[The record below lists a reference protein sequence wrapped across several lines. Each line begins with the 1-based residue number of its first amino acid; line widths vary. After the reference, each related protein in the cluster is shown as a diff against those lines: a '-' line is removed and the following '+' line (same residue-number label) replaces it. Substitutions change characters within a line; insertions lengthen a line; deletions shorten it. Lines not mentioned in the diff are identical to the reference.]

1 MGVYTI
7 SAKQT
12 ICSSPYK
19 EEVGRGSLIVINM
32 KQLSIFI
39 ENKRGTL
46 LAVLDALKEAGIQ
59 IIAST
64 ISDTQDFGIYRIICD
79 DPERAFIVLR
89 EQSISAT
96 LTDVFAIQLEDKP
109 GEAARVLSL
118 FAEAD
123 ISIAYMYSFL
133 LSGKGILVFRT
144 SDTDRTRQVIKE
156 KSLQEFCS

>member
-1 MGVYTI
+1 
-7 SAKQT
+7 
-12 ICSSPYK
+12 
-19 EEVGRGSLIVINM
+19 M

-46 LAVLDALKEAGIQ
+46 LTVLNALKGAGIQ

-79 DPERAFIVLR
+79 DPERAFTVLK
-89 EQSISAT
+89 EQGITAT
-96 LTDVFAIQLEDKP
+96 ITDVFAIQLEDKP
-109 GEAARVLSL
+109 GEAARVLAL

-144 SDTDRTRQVIKE
+144 SDTEKTKQVIKE
-156 KSLQEFCS
+156 KALLQF

>member
-1 MGVYTI
+1 
-7 SAKQT
+7 
-12 ICSSPYK
+12 
-19 EEVGRGSLIVINM
+19 M

-46 LAVLDALKEAGIQ
+46 LTVLNVLKEAGIQ

-79 DPERAFIVLR
+79 DPERAFIVLK
-89 EQSISAT
+89 EQGITAT
-96 LTDVFAIQLEDKP
+96 ITDVFAIQLEDKP
-109 GEAARVLSL
+109 GEAARVLAL

-144 SDTDRTRQVIKE
+144 SDTERTKQVINE
-156 KSLQEFCS
+156 KSLSTYII

>member
-1 MGVYTI
+1 
-7 SAKQT
+7 
-12 ICSSPYK
+12 
-19 EEVGRGSLIVINM
+19 M

-46 LAVLDALKEAGIQ
+46 LTVLNVLKGAGIQ

-79 DPERAFIVLR
+79 DPERAFIVLK
-89 EQSISAT
+89 EQGITAT
-96 LTDVFAIQLEDKP
+96 ITDVFAIQLEDKP
-109 GEAARVLSL
+109 GEAASVLAL

-123 ISIAYMYSFL
+123 INIAYMYSFL

-144 SDTDRTRQVIKE
+144 SDTERTKQIIKD
-156 KSLQEFCS
+156 KALQEFC

>member
-1 MGVYTI
+1 
-7 SAKQT
+7 
-12 ICSSPYK
+12 
-19 EEVGRGSLIVINM
+19 M

-46 LAVLDALKEAGIQ
+46 LTVLNVLKEAGIQ

-79 DPERAFIVLR
+79 DPERAFIVLK
-89 EQSISAT
+89 EQSITAT
-96 LTDVFAIQLEDKP
+96 ITDVFAIQLEDKP
-109 GEAARVLSL
+109 GEAARVLAL

-133 LSGKGILVFRT
+133 LSGKGILVFRS
-144 SDTDRTRQVIKE
+144 SDTEKTKQVIKE
-156 KSLQEFCS
+156 KSLQEFC

>member
-1 MGVYTI
+1 
-7 SAKQT
+7 
-12 ICSSPYK
+12 
-19 EEVGRGSLIVINM
+19 M

-46 LAVLDALKEAGIQ
+46 LTVLNVLKEVGIQ

-79 DPERAFIVLR
+79 DPERAFIVLK
-89 EQSISAT
+89 EQGITAT
-96 LTDVFAIQLEDKP
+96 ITDVFAIQLEDKP
-109 GEAARVLSL
+109 GEAARVLAL

-133 LSGKGILVFRT
+133 LSGKGILVFRS
-144 SDTDRTRQVIKE
+144 SDTEKTKQVIKE
-156 KSLQEFCS
+156 KSLQEF

>member
-1 MGVYTI
+1 
-7 SAKQT
+7 
-12 ICSSPYK
+12 
-19 EEVGRGSLIVINM
+19 M

-46 LAVLDALKEAGIQ
+46 LTVLNVLKGAGIQ

-79 DPERAFIVLR
+79 DPERAFTVLK
-89 EQSISAT
+89 EQGITAT
-96 LTDVFAIQLEDKP
+96 ITEVFAIQLDDKP
-109 GEAARVLSL
+109 GEAARVLAL

-144 SDTDRTRQVIKE
+144 SDTEKTKEVIKE
-156 KSLQEFCS
+156 MSLQQF

>member
-1 MGVYTI
+1 
-7 SAKQT
+7 
-12 ICSSPYK
+12 
-19 EEVGRGSLIVINM
+19 M

-46 LAVLDALKEAGIQ
+46 LTVLNALKGAGIQ

-79 DPERAFIVLR
+79 DPERAFTVLK
-89 EQSISAT
+89 EQGITAT
-96 LTDVFAIQLEDKP
+96 ITDVFAIQLEDKP
-109 GEAARVLSL
+109 VEAARVLAL

-144 SDTDRTRQVIKE
+144 SDTEKTKQVIKE
-156 KSLQEFCS
+156 KALLQF

>member
-1 MGVYTI
+1 
-7 SAKQT
+7 
-12 ICSSPYK
+12 
-19 EEVGRGSLIVINM
+19 M

-46 LAVLDALKEAGIQ
+46 LTVLNVLKGAGIQ

-89 EQSISAT
+89 ERSISAT

-109 GEAARVLSL
+109 GEAARVLAL

-144 SDTDRTRQVIKE
+144 SDTERTKQVIKE
-156 KSLQEFCS
+156 KSLLTYII

>member
-1 MGVYTI
+1 
-7 SAKQT
+7 
-12 ICSSPYK
+12 
-19 EEVGRGSLIVINM
+19 M

-46 LAVLDALKEAGIQ
+46 LTVLNILKEAGIQ

-79 DPERAFIVLR
+79 DPERAFIVLK
-89 EQSISAT
+89 EQGITAT
-96 LTDVFAIQLEDKP
+96 ITDVFAIQLEDKP
-109 GEAARVLSL
+109 GEAARVLAL

-133 LSGKGILVFRT
+133 LSGKGILVFRS
-144 SDTDRTRQVIKE
+144 SDTERTKQVIKE
-156 KSLQEFCS
+156 KSLQEF

>member
-1 MGVYTI
+1 
-7 SAKQT
+7 
-12 ICSSPYK
+12 
-19 EEVGRGSLIVINM
+19 M

-46 LAVLDALKEAGIQ
+46 LTVLDVLKEAGIQ

-79 DPERAFIVLR
+79 DPERAFIVMK
-89 EQSISAT
+89 EQGVSVT
-96 LTDVFAIQLEDKP
+96 LTDVFAIQLDDKP

-118 FAEAD
+118 FAQTD
-123 ISIAYMYSFL
+123 INIAYMYSFL

-144 SDTDRTRQVIKE
+144 SDTEKTKQVIQE
-156 KSLQEFCS
+156 KSLQQF

>member
-1 MGVYTI
+1 
-7 SAKQT
+7 
-12 ICSSPYK
+12 
-19 EEVGRGSLIVINM
+19 M

-46 LAVLDALKEAGIQ
+46 LTVLDVLKTANIQ

-64 ISDTQDFGIYRIICD
+64 ISDTQDFGIYRLICS
-79 DPERAFIVLR
+79 DPERAFAVLS
-89 EQSISAT
+89 EQGITVT

-109 GEAARVLSL
+109 GEAARVLAI

-123 ISIAYMYSFL
+123 INIAYMYSFL

-144 SDTDRTRQVIKE
+144 TDTERTLQVIKE
-156 KSLQEFCS
+156 KSLQLF

>member
-1 MGVYTI
+1 
-7 SAKQT
+7 
-12 ICSSPYK
+12 
-19 EEVGRGSLIVINM
+19 M

-46 LAVLDALKEAGIQ
+46 LTVLNALKGAGIQ

-79 DPERAFIVLR
+79 DPERAFIVLK
-89 EQSISAT
+89 EQGITAT

-109 GEAARVLSL
+109 GEAARVLAL

-144 SDTDRTRQVIKE
+144 SDTERTRLVINE
-156 KSLQEFCS
+156 KGLQQF

>member
-1 MGVYTI
+1 
-7 SAKQT
+7 
-12 ICSSPYK
+12 
-19 EEVGRGSLIVINM
+19 M

-46 LAVLDALKEAGIQ
+46 LTVLNALKGADIQ

-64 ISDTQDFGIYRIICD
+64 ISDIQDFGIYRIICD
-79 DPERAFIVLR
+79 DPERAFIVLK
-89 EQSISAT
+89 EQGITAT
-96 LTDVFAIQLEDKP
+96 ITDVFAIQLEDKP
-109 GEAARVLSL
+109 GEAARVLAL

-144 SDTDRTRQVIKE
+144 SDTDKTKQVIKE
-156 KSLQEFCS
+156 KSLQQFC

>member
-1 MGVYTI
+1 
-7 SAKQT
+7 
-12 ICSSPYK
+12 
-19 EEVGRGSLIVINM
+19 M

-46 LAVLDALKEAGIQ
+46 LTVLNALKGAGIQ

-64 ISDTQDFGIYRIICD
+64 ISDTQDFGIYRIIYD
-79 DPERAFIVLR
+79 DPERAFIVLK
-89 EQSISAT
+89 EQGITAT
-96 LTDVFAIQLEDKP
+96 ITDVFAIQLEDKP
-109 GEAARVLSL
+109 GEAARVLAL

-144 SDTDRTRQVIKE
+144 SDTERTKQVIKE
-156 KSLQEFCS
+156 KSLQEFC

>member
-1 MGVYTI
+1 MI
-7 SAKQT
+7 K
-12 ICSSPYK
+12 C
-19 EEVGRGSLIVINM
+19 EM

-46 LAVLDALKEAGIQ
+46 LTVLNALKGAGIQ

-79 DPERAFIVLR
+79 DPECAFVVLK
-89 EQSISAT
+89 EQGITAT
-96 LTDVFAIQLEDKP
+96 ITDVFAIQLEDKP
-109 GEAARVLSL
+109 GEAARVLAL

-144 SDTDRTRQVIKE
+144 SDTDRTKQVIRDKG
-156 KSLQEFCS
+156 LQQFC

>member
-1 MGVYTI
+1 
-7 SAKQT
+7 
-12 ICSSPYK
+12 
-19 EEVGRGSLIVINM
+19 M

-144 SDTDRTRQVIKE
+144 SDTDRTRQIIKE

>member
-1 MGVYTI
+1 
-7 SAKQT
+7 
-12 ICSSPYK
+12 
-19 EEVGRGSLIVINM
+19 M

-46 LAVLDALKEAGIQ
+46 LTVLNVLKGAGIQ

-79 DPERAFIVLR
+79 DPERAFIVLK
-89 EQSISAT
+89 EQGIAAT
-96 LTDVFAIQLEDKP
+96 ITDVFAIQLEDKP
-109 GEAARVLSL
+109 GEAARVLAL

-144 SDTDRTRQVIKE
+144 SDTEKTKQVIKE
-156 KSLQEFCS
+156 KSLQEFC

>member
-1 MGVYTI
+1 
-7 SAKQT
+7 
-12 ICSSPYK
+12 
-19 EEVGRGSLIVINM
+19 M

-46 LAVLDALKEAGIQ
+46 LTVLNVLKEAGIQ

-64 ISDTQDFGIYRIICD
+64 ISDTQDFGIYRIICN
-79 DPERAFIVLR
+79 DPERAFIVLK
-89 EQSISAT
+89 EQGITAT
-96 LTDVFAIQLEDKP
+96 ITDVFAIQLEDKP
-109 GEAARVLSL
+109 GEAARVLAL

-144 SDTDRTRQVIKE
+144 SDTERTKQVIKE
-156 KSLQEFCS
+156 KSLQEF

>member
-1 MGVYTI
+1 
-7 SAKQT
+7 
-12 ICSSPYK
+12 
-19 EEVGRGSLIVINM
+19 M

-46 LAVLDALKEAGIQ
+46 LTVLNALKGAGIQ

-79 DPERAFIVLR
+79 DPERAFIVLK
-89 EQSISAT
+89 EQGITAT
-96 LTDVFAIQLEDKP
+96 ITDVFAIQLEDKP
-109 GEAARVLSL
+109 GEAARVLAL

-144 SDTDRTRQVIKE
+144 SDTDKTKQVIKE
-156 KSLQEFCS
+156 KSLQQFC

>member
-1 MGVYTI
+1 
-7 SAKQT
+7 
-12 ICSSPYK
+12 
-19 EEVGRGSLIVINM
+19 M

-46 LAVLDALKEAGIQ
+46 LTVLNAFKGAGIQ

-79 DPERAFIVLR
+79 DPERASTVLK
-89 EQSISAT
+89 EQGITAT
-96 LTDVFAIQLEDKP
+96 ITDVFAIQLEDKP
-109 GEAARVLSL
+109 GEAARMLAL

-144 SDTDRTRQVIKE
+144 SDTEKTKQIIKE
-156 KSLQEFCS
+156 KGLQQF

>member
-1 MGVYTI
+1 
-7 SAKQT
+7 
-12 ICSSPYK
+12 
-19 EEVGRGSLIVINM
+19 M

-46 LAVLDALKEAGIQ
+46 LTVLNVLKEAGIQ

-79 DPERAFIVLR
+79 DPERAFIVLK
-89 EQSISAT
+89 EQGITAT
-96 LTDVFAIQLEDKP
+96 ITDVFAIQLEDKP
-109 GEAARVLSL
+109 GEAARVLAL

-133 LSGKGILVFRT
+133 LSGKGILVFRS
-144 SDTDRTRQVIKE
+144 SDTEKTKQIIKE
-156 KSLQEFCS
+156 KSLQEF

>member
-1 MGVYTI
+1 
-7 SAKQT
+7 
-12 ICSSPYK
+12 
-19 EEVGRGSLIVINM
+19 M

-46 LAVLDALKEAGIQ
+46 LTVLDMLKTANIQ

-64 ISDTQDFGIYRIICD
+64 ISDTQDFGIYRLICS
-79 DPERAFIVLR
+79 DPERAFAVLSG
-89 EQSISAT
+89 QGITVT

-109 GEAARVLSL
+109 GEAARVLAI

-123 ISIAYMYSFL
+123 INIAYMYSFL

-144 SDTDRTRQVIKE
+144 NDTERTQQVIRE
-156 KSLQEFCS
+156 KSLQLF

>member
-1 MGVYTI
+1 
-7 SAKQT
+7 
-12 ICSSPYK
+12 
-19 EEVGRGSLIVINM
+19 M

-46 LAVLDALKEAGIQ
+46 LTVLNVLKGAGIQ

-79 DPERAFIVLR
+79 DPERAFIVLK
-89 EQSISAT
+89 EQGITAT
-96 LTDVFAIQLEDKP
+96 ITDVFAIQLEDKP
-109 GEAARVLSL
+109 GEAARVLAL

-144 SDTDRTRQVIKE
+144 SDTERTKQVINE
-156 KSLQEFCS
+156 KGLQQF